1 MPKHNGGLS
10 YGMTPLFFSHV
21 GNHYYFFFLFFFFN
35 LGGGGGEGGGGDY
48 SLGNIEKGKYAMTLT
63 LGFYAIMVAA
73 LVLFYVSADEVMK

>member
-1 MPKHNGGLS
+1 MWE
-10 YGMTPLFFSHV
+10 MII
-21 GNHYYFFFLFFFFN
+21 FFLFFFN
-35 LGGGGGEGGGGDY
+35 LGGGGGEGGGD